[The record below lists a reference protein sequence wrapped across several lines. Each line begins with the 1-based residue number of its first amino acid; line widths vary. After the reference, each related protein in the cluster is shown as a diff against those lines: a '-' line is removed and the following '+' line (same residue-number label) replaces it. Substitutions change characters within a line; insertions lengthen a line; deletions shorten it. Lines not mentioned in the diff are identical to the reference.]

1 VENTGQFT
9 SMKPSRD
16 PSPERVREAL
26 YELLDGQLS
35 DPSTPDVREQY
46 ERLLGLGIAEAEVRR
61 MMASAIAIFYYKTMR
76 GGNYSYIEYLSYLS
90 NLPESEEAVFGEA
103 GDDGES
109 VEDEDE
115 EPALTEVRPLRR
127 RAPSRVNT
135 TDLMNDPFYSPI
147 LYMIERAIAVRDRE
161 AQGRSVI
168 IKDSQVRSILNKV
181 RKKAEGGSPKIP
193 SESERDN
200 VLAAIFEDVIQ
211 ARGEIQVEEADGTL
225 TDLPVRDWI
234 LAVRSVEDSIRL
246 RSSGPG
252 SREYLNF
259 LDGFVKEGEEAK

>member
-1 VENTGQFT
+1 MKNAGHFT

-35 DPSTPDVREQY
+35 DPSTPDVRKQY

-76 GGNYSYIEYLSYLS
+76 DGNYSYIEYLSYLS

-103 GDDGES
+103 SDDGE
-109 VEDEDE
+109 VEDENE
-115 EPALTEVRPLRR
+115 ETELTEVRPLRR
-127 RAPSRVNT
+127 RAPTRVNT

-168 IKDSQVRSILNKV
+168 INDSQVRSILNKV

-193 SESERDN
+193 AESERDK

-211 ARGEIQVEEADGTL
+211 ARGEIQVEELDGTL

-234 LAVRSVEDSIRL
+234 LVLRSVEDSIRL

-252 SREYLNF
+252 SREYLIF
-259 LDGFVKEGEEAK
+259 LDGFIKEGEEAK